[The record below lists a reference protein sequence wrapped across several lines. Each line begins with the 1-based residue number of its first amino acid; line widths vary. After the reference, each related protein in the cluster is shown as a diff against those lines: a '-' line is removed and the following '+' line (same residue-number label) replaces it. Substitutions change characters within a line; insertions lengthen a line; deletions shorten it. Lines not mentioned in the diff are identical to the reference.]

1 MYLPFVSPYPSA
13 MASAGA
19 TSDMFS
25 SDYDF
30 FTATQAD
37 QYGDAQGGTWGNYMS
52 RQRVA

>member
-1 MYLPFVSPYPSA
+1 

-19 TSDMFS
+19 TSQMFG
-25 SDYDF
+25 SDYDY

-37 QYGDAQGGTWGNYMS
+37 QYGDDEGGTWGNYMG